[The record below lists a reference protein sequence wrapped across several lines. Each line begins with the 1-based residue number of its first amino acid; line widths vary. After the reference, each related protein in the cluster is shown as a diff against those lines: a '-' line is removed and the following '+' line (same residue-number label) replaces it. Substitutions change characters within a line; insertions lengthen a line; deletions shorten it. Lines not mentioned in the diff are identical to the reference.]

1 MKTKIALVLVVI
13 LAAASIV
20 LFINLNDIKTQ
31 AAKDHEKAVTYI
43 SFLSNRLNDT
53 STKLTDETQKN
64 VELDKDLSQRN
75 QVISKLSNDLA
86 QTTETLSKTSNDL
99 KLTQEEVAKRDAKI
113 SELESKNE
121 SLDKQALDLKS
132 SITSLEDQIGNTKK
146 KLEAS
151 EGDKAFLTK
160 ELNRLIAE
168 KADLE
173 KKFNDLAILKE
184 QAEQGSK
191 LKEELSAARRLDWIR
206 RGIFAGSV
214 EKGASKLMS
223 LAAHSKT
230 NETATT
236 TNVAPGL
243 NVELKSSGDVKVV
256 APATNQPPAAPVPPA
271 K

>member
-31 AAKDHEKAVTYI
+31 AAKDHEKAVTDI

-184 QAEQGSK
+184 QVSK

-206 RGIFAGSV
+206 RGIFAGTV

-223 LAAHSKT
+223 LSAQSKT
-230 NETATT
+230 NETATTT

-243 NVELKSSGDVKVV
+243 NVELKSNGDVKVV

>member
-31 AAKDHEKAVTYI
+31 AAKDHEKAVTDI

-53 STKLTDETQKN
+53 STKLTDETKKN

-184 QAEQGSK
+184 QVSK